1 MPVPPPDRSTTPLD
15 PLEQDK
21 GMIGV
26 GNLAAEEGYLAGE
39 DADLLIR
46 ELESEE
52 DLADGAGA
60 AAKRKLGL
68 AFWIAVGFLAVLTLM
83 ALLAPVL
90 APDDNSGVLPS
101 PYEQPR
107 GLNATAEMSL
117 PPLSTRL
124 DGSLAVLGTDS
135 LGRDQLSRIMWG
147 ARVSLGVG
155 FASVGLGLLIGGVIG
170 LTAGYFRGPL
180 DSFFMAGIDILLAFP
195 ALLLALSIVAIRG
208 KGPTNAIIALTIVS
222 IPTIARL
229 VRANTLVFSQREFVV
244 AARTL
249 GASNGRVMGREV
261 LPNVSVALLP
271 FIPLGIAVA
280 IAAEGALAYLGQ
292 SVEIPEASW
301 GAMIA
306 EGRPQLDQ
314 GNWWVP
320 MVPIAFLVITLV
332 SLNLIGDRLRE
343 YFSIKEVGL

>member
-52 DLADGAGA
+52 DLADGAWS

-68 AFWIAVGFLAVLTLM
+68 AFWIAVGFLAVLT
-83 ALLAPVL
+83 
-90 APDDNSGVLPS
+90 PDDNSGVLPS

-180 DSFFMAGIDILLAFP
+180 DSFFMAGMDILLAFP

-271 FIPLGIAVA
+271 FIPLGIAVS

-292 SVEIPEASW
+292 SAEIPEASW